1 MKTNHS
7 FKKSTQSGTAII
19 TVLGLVSLICMA
31 SGYMAYT
38 ASQEMHMSRVLRES
52 LKAKLIAES
61 GLNTAYQLLKTD
73 FSKAPGLKLENEF
86 GSGNYVV
93 TSVQDPNNDKRFQ
106 LISNGTCGTLGKF
119 KVAADIENRP
129 IITND
134 SDPDDLYFDFLYD
147 VLVGGI
153 MDLKGNFDVDVEKIH
168 ANGNITSRGSSSV
181 ETLTLS
187 SGGTIKLFKFTGSST
202 ILQNQPE
209 VDIQPAALTAAI
221 DALKAYAEKNGAKY
235 ADSADIPA
243 NPPGGVAWCTSDGAR
258 WIGSGTGCFIF
269 EGDASLQGGG
279 RREITSVNGFPAII
293 VLGTGQVKIN
303 AQTVVNG
310 AILVPNGSIFL
321 VGTAE
326 FHGPILVGQSFTGSG
341 TAELFAGDGQG
352 FALPPNETKT
362 DNVVITA
369 WH

>member
-1 MKTNHS
+1 MNTSQKLN
-7 FKKSTQSGTAII
+7 KNARSGTAII
-19 TVLGLVSLICMA
+19 TVLGLVALITTA

-38 ASQEMHMSRVLRES
+38 ASQEMHMSTVLREG

-73 FSKAPGLKLENEF
+73 FSRADGLRLESTF
-86 GSGNYVV
+86 GAGNYVV
-93 TSVQDPNNDKRFQ
+93 TSIPDPASPRRFQ
-106 LISNGTCGTLGKF
+106 LISQGTCGKLGKF
-119 KVAADIENRP
+119 KVAADVENRQVTTTVSGP
-129 IITND
+129 A
-134 SDPDDLYFDFLYD
+134 DLFFPFDFD

-153 MDLKGNFDVDVEKIH
+153 MDLTGNFNADVETIH
-168 ANGNITSRGSSSV
+168 ANGNITSKGSSSL
-181 ETLTLS
+181 ETTLITS
-187 SGGTIKLFKFTGSST
+187 AGKVTLFKFTGPNT
-202 ILQNQPE
+202 VLQYQPP
-209 VDIQPAALTAAI
+209 VDVRPAELTAAI

-279 RREITSVNGFPAII
+279 RREITSVNGFPAVI
-293 VLGTGQVKIN
+293 VLGTGEVKIN
-303 AQTVVNG
+303 AQTIVNG

-326 FHGPILVGQSFTGSG
+326 FHGPVLVGQSFKGSG
-341 TAELFAGDGQG
+341 TAELFSSGAQG
-352 FALPPNETKT
+352 FSLPPNVTTT
-362 DNVVITA
+362 DNVIITA